1 MGWLSLQATLL
12 FSSFPYTLF
21 VDANTNG
28 ASGLCLRVASSRFNV
43 PPALMSKSVTGSSRD
58 VVTATWPAR
67 CRIASWFLTCS
78 LRALAFLTSSLTKV
92 VSVGYWVMSHFRLR
106 SVPGR
111 LRLSSTVTCHPA
123 STIRVAALTPRKPAP
138 PVMSIR
144 RDGPGSPLR
153 AARGLDRV
161 LSPDS
166 ARSEVGV
173 IEGPY
178 LKTIVGPRPPTRRAR
193 PPIRRCQIRPSVS
206 PATHPYHRRV
216 TPPDRILS
224 EPDTR

>member
-1 MGWLSLQATLL
+1 
-12 FSSFPYTLF
+12 
-21 VDANTNG
+21 
-28 ASGLCLRVASSRFNV
+28 
-43 PPALMSKSVTGSSRD
+43 
-58 VVTATWPAR
+58 
-67 CRIASWFLTCS
+67 CS

-111 LRLSSTVTCHPA
+111 LRLSSTVTCHTA
-123 STIRVAALTPRKPAP
+123 STTRVAALTPRNPAP

-161 LSPDS
+161 LRPDS
-166 ARSEVGV
+166 ARRGVGV
-173 IEGPY
+173 IEGPS
-178 LKTIVGPRPPTRRAR
+178 LKTIVEARPPNRRAR
-193 PPIRRCQIRPSVS
+193 PPMRRCQIRPSVS

-224 EPDTR
+224 EPDTRSLRSNWEAETRMAGVYEALAGVASDAGLKRRLVSLSATEK